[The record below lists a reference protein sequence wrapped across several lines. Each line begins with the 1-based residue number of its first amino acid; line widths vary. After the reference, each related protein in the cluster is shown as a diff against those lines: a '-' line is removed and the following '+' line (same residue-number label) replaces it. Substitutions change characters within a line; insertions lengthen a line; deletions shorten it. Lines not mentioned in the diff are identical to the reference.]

1 LPARNAHIRP
11 TSGLPDSAALEE
23 SMISSNVLKLC
34 PNHHVMYDSS
44 ELELKKEV
52 EDLIGS

>member
-1 LPARNAHIRP
+1 
-11 TSGLPDSAALEE
+11 
-23 SMISSNVLKLC
+23 MISSNVLKLC